1 MKFKTNNKIL
11 SLIIA
16 GSLIAASAPVLALT
30 GDTEQPIHIDSA
42 QQSLDMQGNTVTFTG
57 DVVVTQGTIKI
68 NADKV
73 VVIRPNGAQGKEVV
87 EGYGNPVTFY
97 QMQDNGKPVSGHGQK
112 LRYELDKD
120 FVILT
125 GDAFLKQV
133 DSSIKGDKIT
143 YLVKQQQME
152 AFSDKGKRVT
162 TVLIPSQLQDKG
174 GKAAPAAAPAKS
186 QPQSKP
192 AVPQGKSP
200 FSQSSQ
206 TKSN

>member
-1 MKFKTNNKIL
+1 
-11 SLIIA
+11 
-16 GSLIAASAPVLALT
+16 
-30 GDTEQPIHIDSA
+30 
-42 QQSLDMQGNTVTFTG
+42 
-57 DVVVTQGTIKI
+57 
-68 NADKV
+68 
-73 VVIRPNGAQGKEVV
+73 
-87 EGYGNPVTFY
+87 
-97 QMQDNGKPVSGHGQK
+97 QK

-162 TVLIPSQLQDKG
+162 TVLIPSQLQDKS

-192 AVPQGKSP
+192 AAPQGKSP

>member
-1 MKFKTNNKIL
+1 
-11 SLIIA
+11 
-16 GSLIAASAPVLALT
+16 
-30 GDTEQPIHIDSA
+30 
-42 QQSLDMQGNTVTFTG
+42 
-57 DVVVTQGTIKI
+57 
-68 NADKV
+68 
-73 VVIRPNGAQGKEVV
+73 
-87 EGYGNPVTFY
+87 
-97 QMQDNGKPVSGHGQK
+97 MQDNGKPVSGHGQK

-125 GDAFLKQV
+125 GNAFLQQV

-174 GKAAPAAAPAKS
+174 GKAAATPAPAKPKA
-186 QPQSKP
+186 QNEPAASK
-192 AVPQGKSP
+192 GKSP